1 MMNACSKHTGL
12 KWEKLVNRASMQFHK
27 KSYTHLQQLSISPL
41 DFTLLLKWVNYFPI
55 TQDCAAENLK
65 NWHGM
70 KERWPVAWDSSH
82 QPEMFSVQTPA
93 SKLPLFVV
101 SALFISVSCQ
111 RKLRQ
116 SAPIDI
122 QKCLP
127 HVIGEAHEF
136 CLEMG
141 ALCRPSLFK
150 VVLLEPEDP

>member
-1 MMNACSKHTGL
+1 
-12 KWEKLVNRASMQFHK
+12 
-27 KSYTHLQQLSISPL
+27 
-41 DFTLLLKWVNYFPI
+41 
-55 TQDCAAENLK
+55 
-65 NWHGM
+65 
-70 KERWPVAWDSSH
+70 
-82 QPEMFSVQTPA
+82 MFSVQTPA
-93 SKLPLFVV
+93 SELPLFVV

-116 SAPIDI
+116 SAPIGI

-150 VVLLEPEDP
+150 VVLHNQKTPKPLHISEDEMISLVTKFFAYSFPEELYHCCGKFTVSLRSFNCCVTASLIFGFLKNRSQRVNVFYKRATWLINKIQKKRK

>member
-1 MMNACSKHTGL
+1 M
-12 KWEKLVNRASMQFHK
+12 
-27 KSYTHLQQLSISPL
+27 
-41 DFTLLLKWVNYFPI
+41 
-55 TQDCAAENLK
+55 
-65 NWHGM
+65 
-70 KERWPVAWDSSH
+70 
-82 QPEMFSVQTPA
+82 QTPA